1 MGSFCVSS
9 LTYSTVPSPSVALET
24 VYLETIDGITIEADV
39 LRTDAALVR
48 GTVIIGHPHPLYGG
62 DRHNHVVQAMQRA
75 AYEMDCHSIAPD
87 FRGTG
92 MSGGQHDDGDA
103 ERLDLMAA
111 CELADMME
119 PDGAIVM
126 CGYSFG
132 SVVAMNVTHPY
143 IVGWIAMAPPLPML
157 TSAPLA
163 SRYAQPKIL
172 LAPEHDQF
180 TDPSKLQEHI
190 AQWTATTVNV
200 MPQVDHSIAVGAEQF
215 FKSALDEIL
224 SPVR

>member
-9 LTYSTVPSPSVALET
+9 LTHSTVPSPSVALET
-24 VYLETIDGITIEADV
+24 VYLETIDGVNIEADV
-39 LRTDAALVR
+39 LRTDADHIRA
-48 GTVIIGHPHPLYGG
+48 TVIIGHPHPLYGG

-75 AYEMDCHSIAPD
+75 AFSADCHSIAPD

-92 MSGGQHDDGDA
+92 MSGGEHDDGDG

-111 CELADMME
+111 CELADMMN
-119 PDGAIVM
+119 PDGPIVM

-132 SVVAMNVTHPY
+132 SVVAMNITHPY

-157 TSAPLA
+157 TSDPLC

-180 TDPSKLQEHI
+180 TNPELLRTRVS
-190 AQWTATTVNV
+190 QWPNTSVDV
-200 MPQVDHSIAVGAEQF
+200 MPQVDHSIAVGAEKMF
-215 FKSALDEIL
+215 AAALTTVL
-224 SPVR
+224 ATL

>member
-1 MGSFCVSS
+1 M
-9 LTYSTVPSPSVALET
+9 ALET
-24 VYLETIDGITIEADV
+24 VYLETIDGVTIEADV
-39 LRTDAALVR
+39 LRTDASVVR

-62 DRHNHVVQAMQRA
+62 DRHNHVVQTMQRV

-92 MSGGQHDDGDA
+92 MSNGQHDDGDA

-119 PDGAIVM
+119 PDGAIIM

-143 IVGWIAMAPPLPML
+143 IAGWIAMAPPLPML
-157 TSAPLA
+157 TSAPLS
-163 SRYAQPKIL
+163 SRHTQPKIL

-180 TDPSKLQEHI
+180 TNPTQLQEFVST
-190 AQWTATTVNV
+190 WTTTTVHV
-200 MPQVDHSIAVGAEQF
+200 MPQVDHSIAVGADQF
-215 FKSALDEIL
+215 FKNALADIL
-224 SPVR
+224 SVNQ

>member
-24 VYLETIDGITIEADV
+24 VYLETIDGISIEADV
-39 LRTDAALVR
+39 LRTDAKKVR

-75 AYEMDCHSIAPD
+75 AFTVECHSIAPD

-92 MSGGQHDDGDA
+92 MSGGEHDDGDA

-119 PDGAIVM
+119 PDGPIVM

-132 SVVAMNVTHPY
+132 SIVAMNVTHPL
-143 IVGWIAMAPPLPML
+143 IAGWIAMAPPLPML
-157 TSAPLA
+157 SNHPLC
-163 SRYAQPKIL
+163 SRYSQPKIL

-180 TDPSKLQEHI
+180 TRPDALISRVSD
-190 AQWTATTVNV
+190 WSTTDVRV
-200 MPQVDHSIAVGAEQF
+200 MPQVDHSIAVGSETYFAA
-215 FKSALDEIL
+215 ALLEVL
-224 SPVR
+224 ATL

>member
-24 VYLETIDGITIEADV
+24 VYLETIDGVSIEADV
-39 LRTDAALVR
+39 LRTDACAVR
-48 GTVIIGHPHPLYGG
+48 ATVIIGHPHPLYGG
-62 DRHNHVVQAMQRA
+62 DRHNHVVQAMKRA
-75 AYEMDCHSIAPD
+75 THGMDCHSIAPD

-119 PDGAIVM
+119 PDGAIIM

-132 SVVAMNVTHPY
+132 SIVAMNVTHPY
-143 IVGWIAMAPPLPML
+143 IAGWIAIAPPLPML
-157 TSAPLA
+157 TTAPLS

-180 TDPSKLQEHI
+180 TDPSQLQNHVVS
-190 AQWTATTVNV
+190 WMNTKVHV
-200 MPQVDHSIAVGAEQF
+200 MPQVDHSIAVGAEKF
-215 FKSALDEIL
+215 FANALADIL
-224 SPVR
+224 STDT